1 MKTKLVL
8 TGAYA
13 GRTMVING
21 HKFEKGELPLSGELD
36 KLGNLIRYFSFFNAY
51 LAGSEELAAAQER
64 DAKWKEEGH
73 GFDEVLDGEGSGA
86 GGAST
91 DGSETAGS
99 ASGAGNAGTEAD
111 GAGAVS
117 EGNGVSEGRV
127 ANEAPVS
134 SDPQV
139 LKVVDA
145 LKALDPENEEFWTDA
160 GLPKVAAIEDASG
173 VVGVTRKD
181 IEAAWPGFNRDKAME
196 MLVNSL

>member
-13 GRTMVING
+13 GRTTIING
-21 HKFEKGELPLSGELD
+21 HKFEKGELPLTGELD
-36 KLGNLIRYFSFFNAY
+36 KLGYLIRYFSFYNAY

-73 GFDEVLDGEGSGA
+73 GADEVLAGEGTGA
-86 GGAST
+86 GGALA
-91 DGSETAGS
+91 DGTEAEGG
-99 ASGAGNAGTEAD
+99 ASGSGNAGTEAD
-111 GAGAVS
+111 GTGSGS
-117 EGNGVSEGRV
+117 EGDGVSEGRV
-127 ANEAPVS
+127 GDEPPAS
-134 SDPQV
+134 SDAQV

-145 LKALDPENEEFWTDA
+145 LRALDPENDNFWTDA
-160 GLPKVAAIEDASG
+160 GLPKVSAVEDASG

-181 IEAAWPGFNRDKAME
+181 IHSAWPDFNRDKAME